1 MVFVGM
7 NEMRKEEKIIDLR
20 PTELTGIIGREA
32 MDTLS
37 DVVGKGKWKEYR
49 DQYDKASLLEI
60 ETPYPLQLDFE
71 LNASCNLK
79 CPMCPLSAESNE
91 GKGKNTWFKFE
102 IFKRI
107 IDNGVENGLKAIKL
121 NYLNEPLIRKDI
133 TDFISYAKKTGIVD
147 IYFSTNGL
155 LLDDDF
161 IVKLIDA
168 GLTRIQ
174 ISIDA
179 YEKETYDM
187 VRPGGNLTKVVENIE
202 RIIEIREKLE
212 SITPLIRVNFVR
224 TEINEEELPSF
235 VDYWVNKVD
244 MIGIQEM
251 IKPPVSSAD
260 IKSKTTY
267 NRIKEG
273 FHCSFPFK
281 QLVIN
286 NEGRILPCCTFYGEQ
301 FNMGN
306 IKEDDIIDVW
316 NSEKMKRLRQIHK
329 DGKYFENEI
338 CKKCVEDAIID
349 NE

>member
-1 MVFVGM
+1 M
-7 NEMRKEEKIIDLR
+7 ESKDKKIDLR

-32 MDTLS
+32 MDTLAN
-37 DVVGKGKWKEYR
+37 VVGVTKWADYR
-49 DQYDKASLLEI
+49 NQYDKSSRLEI
-60 ETPYPLQLDFE
+60 ETRYPLQLDFE

-91 GKGKNTWFKFE
+91 GKGKDTWFKFE
-102 IFKRI
+102 DFKRI
-107 IDNGVENGLKAIKL
+107 IDDGVENGLKVIKL
-121 NYLNEPLIRKDI
+121 NYLNEPLIRNDI
-133 TDFISYAKKTGIVD
+133 TDFIAYAKEAGIVD

-155 LLDDDF
+155 LLNDNF
-161 IVKLIDA
+161 IEELIYA

-179 YEKETYDM
+179 YEKETYDK
-187 VRPGGNLTKVVENIE
+187 VRPGGDLFKVVENVK
-202 RIIEIREKLE
+202 RIIKIKDQMQ
-212 SITPLIRVNFVR
+212 SVTPLIRVNFVR
-224 TEINEEELPSF
+224 TEINEHELPFF
-235 VDYWVNKVD
+235 VDYWDNKVD

-251 IKPPVSSAD
+251 VKPPVSNAD
-260 IKSKTTY
+260 LKSKTTY
-267 NRIKEG
+267 NKIKEG
-273 FHCSFPFK
+273 FKCSFPFK

-286 NEGRILPCCTFYGEQ
+286 NEGNILPCCTFYGEQ

-306 IKEDDIIDVW
+306 IRDDKIIDVW
-316 NSEKMKRLRQIHK
+316 NSKQMKVLRQIHK